1 VENDIVPVPPGGVR
15 AAIARASGVGHV
27 LLFPSYVQDATAESQ
42 LLSETFGHPQSTNSE
57 MTLYTVPQGPT
68 TVNDLVYA
76 LSAEGWWPAEVWR
89 GQPARW
95 MPESAE
101 LYLYSPGEQVGALR
115 FTAMPIDAEQRL
127 QVEINGTAL
136 PPLVIGDW
144 ITYTTPSFSLR
155 PGLNTI
161 TFHSLTGCTN
171 QVRDPRCSSIARSAG
186 AECNPS
192 IYWERCLSIL
202 FQNIRFA
209 LAMQPVDVTLDNRVR
224 LQSYELSGQARPGKP
239 LSITLDWQAV
249 KSMKQDY
256 VIFIHLLGADG
267 RLVAQHDG
275 APLGGLYPTS
285 KWTPGD
291 VFTYPAALE
300 IPNDAPAGKY
310 DLLVGMYSYPDLKR
324 LSVQSDRPHAQ
335 DGLVWL
341 QTVDIQR

>member
-1 VENDIVPVPPGGVR
+1 VR

-27 LLFPSYVQDATAESQ
+27 LFFPGYAQDASAQSQ
-42 LLSETFGHPQSTNSE
+42 LLSEAFGRPQSTNSE
-57 MTLYTVPQGPT
+57 MALYSVPPGPST
-68 TVNDLVYA
+68 MNDLVYV
-76 LSAEGWWPAEVWR
+76 LPAEGWWPVEDWQ

-95 MPESAE
+95 IPETAE
-101 LYLYSPGEQVGALR
+101 LYLYSPGEQVGVLR
-115 FTAMPIDAEQRL
+115 FTALPADTEQRL
-127 QVEINGTAL
+127 QVEVNGAAL

-144 ITYTTPSFSLR
+144 ITYTTPSFTLR
-155 PGLNTI
+155 HGLNTV

-171 QVRDPRCSSIARSAG
+171 QVRDPRCSSIARAAG
-186 AECNPS
+186 AKCNPS
-192 IYWERCLSIL
+192 LYWERCLSIL

-209 LAMQPVDVTLDNRVR
+209 PRLQPVDVMLDNRVR
-224 LQSYELSGQARPGKP
+224 LQNYDLRGQARPGQS

-249 KSMKQDY
+249 KSLNQDY

-267 RLVAQHDG
+267 QLVAQHDG

-291 VFTYPAALE
+291 VFTYQATLDIPTDAL
-300 IPNDAPAGKY
+300 AGKC

-324 LSVQSDRPHAQ
+324 LPVQSDRPYAQ